1 MGIREYQGSGQVDD
15 KVDHQLTRERRVNA
29 AFRTTLLQLVAMARR
44 DFQLGNCPVG
54 GYVQLMARDDLF
66 ASREEPALTGESET
80 ERREFQNQPLAARMR
95 PRDLSEFIGQGHIL
109 GEGQLLRRA
118 IEADRIQSLIFYGP
132 PGTGKTSLAQIIA
145 RQTKSKFERLSGVE
159 SNVADMR
166 RVLSLA
172 ANRVANTGQST
183 ILFIDEIHRF
193 NKAQQDV
200 LLPDVE
206 AGVVRLIGAT
216 THNPFFFVNSPL
228 VSRSQ
233 IFELRPLSE
242 EDLHLLLRRALADR
256 ERGVGY
262 MTVQAEETALRH
274 LAKLSDG
281 DARKALNALEIAVL
295 TTPPDSRGVIQVTL
309 AIAEQSIQKKAI
321 VYDDEDAHYDTISA
335 FIKSMRGSD
344 PDAALYWLAK
354 MIHAGED
361 PRFIARRIV
370 IHAAED
376 VGLADPMALVL
387 ANAAF
392 QAAEFIGW
400 PEARIP
406 LAEATIYIA
415 TAPKSNSTVM
425 AIDNALKD
433 VESGRTLPVPEHLR
447 DASYRGAKRLG
458 HGEGYKYAHDHPE
471 HFVVQDYLGA
481 ARRYYEPTEQGS
493 EKKVKERVEKWR
505 AQFDAGKEG
514 RSH

>member
-1 MGIREYQGSGQVDD
+1 LGGRLSLRGLEFFFLGKAGIGWYRGVMSRDELFSTLPEPGPENAGAAE
-15 KVDHQLTRERRVNA
+15 ER
-29 AFRTTLLQLVAMARR
+29 TLRH
-44 DFQLGNCPVG
+44 
-54 GYVQLMARDDLF
+54 
-66 ASREEPALTGESET
+66 
-80 ERREFQNQPLAARMR
+80 QPLAARMR
-95 PRDLSEFIGQGHIL
+95 PRDLGEFVGQPHIL
-109 GEGQLLRRA
+109 GPGQLLRRA

-145 RQTKSKFERLSGVE
+145 RQTRSKFERLSGVE

-166 RVLSLA
+166 RVLALA
-172 ANRVANTGQST
+172 ANRLENKGQST

-206 AGVVRLIGAT
+206 GGVVRLIGAT

-233 IFELRPLSE
+233 IFELRPLAE
-242 EDLHLLLRRALADR
+242 AELYVLLQRALADA

-262 MTVQAEETALRH
+262 LKVQAEEVALRH

-295 TTPPDSRGVIQVTL
+295 TTAPDAGGVIHLDLTV
-309 AIAEQSIQKKAI
+309 AEQSIQKKAV

-344 PDAALYWLAK
+344 PDATLYWLAK

-406 LAEATIYIA
+406 LAEAAIYIA
-415 TAPKSNSTVM
+415 TANKSNSTVM
-425 AIDNALKD
+425 AIDAALKD
-433 VESGRTLPVPEHLR
+433 VESGRTLTVPEHLR

-458 HGEGYKYAHDHPE
+458 HGEGYQYAHDYPE
-471 HFVVQDYLGA
+471 HFVAQDYLGA
-481 ARRYYEPTEQGS
+481 DKRYYEPTEQGV
-493 EKKVKERVEKWR
+493 EKKIKERVEKWR
-505 AQFDAGKEG
+505 AKFAAAGVRGPKPE
-514 RSH
+514 S